1 MLTCFKHN
9 PAAQKFFKGALKYE
23 IDETCPGD
31 DVYEQHDYEV
41 NYIQIYELLSYKKFK
56 RYNRLLDLYSHL
68 TDMFPSYVLQI
79 VSKFNKRKLAKERA
93 EEMELNKMMPNRPQ
107 TMSTSSCCN
116 GVHAH

>member
-41 NYIQIYELLSYKKFK
+41 NLIQIYELLIYRIFM
-56 RYNRLLDLYSHL
+56 LDLYSYL
-68 TDMFPSYVLQI
+68 TDM
-79 VSKFNKRKLAKERA
+79 
-93 EEMELNKMMPNRPQ
+93 
-107 TMSTSSCCN
+107 
-116 GVHAH
+116 